1 VSADPAYRLWC
12 RHAERSQSCDLLGM
26 TGQNFDEA
34 YRRVAR
40 RRAAAF
46 ILLESPLAATDDDAG
61 LFLGQAQLLRTVLM
75 RAA

>member
-1 VSADPAYRLWC
+1 
-12 RHAERSQSCDLLGM
+12 M

-40 RRAAAF
+40 RRAATF
-46 ILLESPLAATDDDAG
+46 IFLESPLAATDDDAG